1 MLAGVLVTGRSRGT
15 ARLPLVRVIA
25 GSARG
30 TRLGPV
36 PPGVRPLSD
45 RAREGLFSSLGAEVS
60 DARCLDLFAGT
71 GAVGIEALSRGA
83 ESCTFVDAS
92 RHATDATRSNL
103 ERAHL
108 AERATVRTADVPAY
122 LRRRRTNE
130 PPYELV
136 FLDPPYE
143 IAEPRLSGCLAALE
157 AGWLAPEGWTVV
169 LTRGHKSSVP
179 PVPVHWATRRQL
191 RYGDSLL
198 TLFREDRW
206 A

>member
-1 MLAGVLVTGRSRGT
+1 M
-15 ARLPLVRVIA
+15 RVIA

-36 PPGVRPLSD
+36 PAGVRPLSD
-45 RAREGLFSSLGAEVS
+45 RAREGLFASLGSDVP

-83 ESCTFVDAS
+83 ASCTFVDAA
-92 RHATDATRSNL
+92 REATDAVRSNL
-103 ERAHL
+103 ERAHVG
-108 AERATVRTADVPAY
+108 ERGTVRTADVAVY
-122 LRRRRTNE
+122 LRRRRADE
-130 PPYELV
+130 PRFELV

-143 IAEPRLSGCLAALE
+143 LGEPSLSGCLAALD
-157 AGWLAPEGWTVV
+157 AGWLAPEGWTVI

-179 PVPVHWATRRQL
+179 TVPVHWATRRQL

-198 TLFREDRW
+198 TLYREDRW

>member
-1 MLAGVLVTGRSRGT
+1 M
-15 ARLPLVRVIA
+15 RVIA

-36 PPGVRPLSD
+36 PAGVRPLSD
-45 RAREGLFSSLGAEVS
+45 RAREGLFASLGPDVS

-83 ESCTFVDAS
+83 GSCTFVDAA
-92 RHATDATRSNL
+92 REATAAIRSNL
-103 ERAHL
+103 ERARVSG
-108 AERATVRTADVPAY
+108 RAIVQTADVGVY
-122 LRRRRTNE
+122 LRRRRKDE
-130 PPYELV
+130 HPYELV
-136 FLDPPYE
+136 FLDPPYGLT
-143 IAEPRLSGCLAALE
+143 EPHLSGYLTALD

-179 PVPVHWATRRQL
+179 SVPVHWATRRHL

-198 TLFREDRW
+198 TLYREDRW

>member
-1 MLAGVLVTGRSRGT
+1 
-15 ARLPLVRVIA
+15 VRVIA

-36 PPGVRPLSD
+36 PAGVRPLSD
-45 RAREGLFSSLGAEVS
+45 RAREGLFASLGSDVP

-83 ESCTFVDAS
+83 VSCTFVDAS
-92 RHATDATRSNL
+92 REAADAVRSNL

-108 AERATVRTADVPAY
+108 AERGTVRTADVAVY
-122 LRRRRTNE
+122 LRRRRADE

-143 IAEPRLSGCLAALE
+143 LAEPPLSACLAALD
-157 AGWLAPEGWTVV
+157 AGWLAPEGWTLV
-169 LTRGHKSSVP
+169 LTRGHKSSLP
-179 PVPVHWATRRQL
+179 TVPVHWATRRQL

-198 TLFREDRW
+198 TLYREDRW

>member
-1 MLAGVLVTGRSRGT
+1 M
-15 ARLPLVRVIA
+15 RVIA

-36 PPGVRPLSD
+36 PAGVRPLSD
-45 RAREGLFSSLGAEVS
+45 RAREGLFASLGPDVP

-83 ESCTFVDAS
+83 ASCSFVDAS
-92 RHATDATRSNL
+92 REAAHAVRSNL

-108 AERATVRTADVPAY
+108 AERGTVRTADVAIY
-122 LRRRRTNE
+122 LRRRPAQE
-130 PPYELV
+130 PSYELV
-136 FLDPPYE
+136 FLDPPYGL
-143 IAEPRLSGCLAALE
+143 AEPSLTACLEALD

-169 LTRGHKSSVP
+169 LTRGHKSSLP
-179 PVPVHWATRRQL
+179 TVPVHWATRRQL

-198 TLFREDRW
+198 TLYREDRW

>member
-1 MLAGVLVTGRSRGT
+1 
-15 ARLPLVRVIA
+15 
-25 GSARG
+25 
-30 TRLGPV
+30 V
-36 PPGVRPLSD
+36 P
-45 RAREGLFSSLGAEVS
+45 

-83 ESCTFVDAS
+83 ASCTFVDAS
-92 RHATDATRSNL
+92 RKAADAVRSNL
-103 ERAHL
+103 ERSHL
-108 AERATVRTADVPAY
+108 VERGTVNTSDVAVY
-122 LRRRRTNE
+122 LRRRRANE

-136 FLDPPYE
+136 FLDPPYGL
-143 IAEPRLSGCLAALE
+143 AEPLLSACLAALD

-179 PVPVHWATRRQL
+179 TVPVHWATRRQL

-198 TLFREDRW
+198 TLYREDRW